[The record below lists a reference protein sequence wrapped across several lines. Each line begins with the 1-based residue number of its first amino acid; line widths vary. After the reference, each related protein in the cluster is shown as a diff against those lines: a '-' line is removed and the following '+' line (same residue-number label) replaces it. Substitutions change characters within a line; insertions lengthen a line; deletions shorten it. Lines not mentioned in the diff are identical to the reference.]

1 MVSSLIPWRLGHHLG
16 DPIIDWHIALIC
28 SVEPI
33 PLIIVPC
40 IISIPITAKLAI
52 APMNASIATA
62 ILTAGDRINM
72 IFTFVNM
79 GVIINTERSSL
90 LNAR

>member
-1 MVSSLIPWRLGHHLG
+1 
-16 DPIIDWHIALIC
+16 
-28 SVEPI
+28 
-33 PLIIVPC
+33 
-40 IISIPITAKLAI
+40 
-52 APMNASIATA
+52 MNASIATA